1 MDLAA
6 SSRCKVKL
14 LLNEE
19 ESESLAKAVRGSGT
33 PNRSLL
39 ILESIQAKLHSP
51 TQPGL
56 QRKRTK
62 TLYFWL
68 PTELMGEVRRL
79 ASELR
84 VSQQNLIRYFLFTY
98 LSQLERRT
106 APPTKPREPTLGEE
120 VAVDA

>member
-1 MDLAA
+1 MAA

-14 LLNEE
+14 LLNQE
-19 ESESLAKAVRGSGT
+19 ESESLAQAVKTSGT

-39 ILESIQAKLHSP
+39 LLESIQAKLHAP
-51 TQPGL
+51 TLPGL

-98 LSQLERRT
+98 LSQLERKT
-106 APPTKPREPTLGEE
+106 APPTKPREPTLAEE